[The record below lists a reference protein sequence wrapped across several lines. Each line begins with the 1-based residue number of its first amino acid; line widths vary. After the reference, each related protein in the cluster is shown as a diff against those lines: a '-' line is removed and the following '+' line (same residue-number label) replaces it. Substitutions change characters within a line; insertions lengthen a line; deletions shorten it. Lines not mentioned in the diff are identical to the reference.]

1 MKKKIAIIGCGGH
14 AISIYEIILQNGN
27 FELIGFINDKKEK
40 FYDLDY
46 LGDDDTFIKNY
57 SNDINII
64 IGVGQLKN
72 LKVREQ
78 IFLKYKSN
86 GFKIPFL
93 YSTKSFIS
101 RYAMISEGSVIMHN
115 VIINGM
121 AQVHE
126 NCIINNN
133 ALIEHSSIIGK
144 NTHVSTG
151 VIVNGDCKIGNN
163 CFIGSNSTINHGVKI
178 SNFTF
183 IPSHTKVSKDV

>member
-14 AISIYEIILQNGN
+14 AHSIYEIISKNKN
-27 FELIGFINDKKEK
+27 YHMIGYINNKDEG
-40 FYDLDY
+40 FYDLQF
-46 LGDDDTFIKNY
+46 LGDDDYFINNFEKNILLAIGIGQIKN
-57 SNDINII
+57 SKNRENIF
-64 IGVGQLKN
+64 K
-72 LKVREQ
+72 
-78 IFLKYKSN
+78 KYKHH
-86 GFKIPFL
+86 GFKIPSI
-93 YSTKSFIS
+93 YSNSALIS
-101 RYAMISEGSVIMHN
+101 DHSSILEGSIIMHN

-151 VIVNGDCKIGNN
+151 AIINGDCKIGNN